1 MDGRL
6 DARALQKPVAA
17 DVGEQDRSDARIVEP
32 AGEIDRRNGGD
43 IGPAARGDH
52 AVLRIDRDD
61 DAAGVVARRL
71 ADQLGILEGR
81 GAAHDTVNA
90 KRKQESDRRAVED
103 SDAKLDLSFERLPYT
118 FTRHS
123 FYGATRK
130 TPIPIY
136 DIQDDR
142 TNA

>member
-71 ADQLGILEGR
+71 ADQPGILEGR
-81 GAAHDTVNA
+81 GADHDTVNA
-90 KRKQESDRRAVED
+90 KRKPAIERRPVAD
-103 SDAKLDLSFERLPYT
+103 SAATPHLAFERLPYA
-118 FTRHS
+118 FHGPGL
-123 FYGATRK
+123 YGAPGK
-130 TPIPIY
+130 
-136 DIQDDR
+136 
-142 TNA
+142 